1 MRRGG
6 RLLVPVQRRRGDCL
20 GTLIRSPLSGSRGNS
35 RTVGA
40 PSGLFPFGNSPGR
53 KVETLVTRVVAGQQ
67 TRTRYCCFLAG
78 AEPRVRES
86 IWRSYRSY
94 RVCQSF
100 LVSTGQDRFLDG
112 VRGCQPDSANCTVH
126 LISPSVGTGSLT
138 HRYRR
143 TGRDMTGAETRYEVT
158 EIKAIRGTESKTIT
172 NKQQEG
178 WELVTQQQG
187 RLRTTMTFRR
197 PKPKPPWRLWAALG
211 AAGVILA
218 GILTV
223 GTLLEDDSDAST
235 TNAVAASSAEQP
247 SPQPAPE
254 REAEPSSSADPM
266 MCDTSPRGN
275 RCKFG
280 QTAIYSDKVR
290 SGEVKLEIT
299 VGAPVEF
306 TLSEDARIPNNLPP
320 QPLSVYFPITVKNTS
335 PDSTMPTM
343 VHTQAT
349 NAEQGARAG
358 IWEVRDGDVGLR
370 SITSALSLPVGE
382 SLSVKEGW
390 NMATLEG
397 VEYRVKIDGLAGY
410 SITFTR

>member
-1 MRRGG
+1 
-6 RLLVPVQRRRGDCL
+6 
-20 GTLIRSPLSGSRGNS
+20 
-35 RTVGA
+35 
-40 PSGLFPFGNSPGR
+40 
-53 KVETLVTRVVAGQQ
+53 
-67 TRTRYCCFLAG
+67 
-78 AEPRVRES
+78 
-86 IWRSYRSY
+86 
-94 RVCQSF
+94 
-100 LVSTGQDRFLDG
+100 
-112 VRGCQPDSANCTVH
+112 
-126 LISPSVGTGSLT
+126 
-138 HRYRR
+138 
-143 TGRDMTGAETRYEVT
+143 MTGEDTRYEVT

-172 NKQQEG
+172 NKQHEG

-197 PKPKPPWRLWAALG
+197 PKPKPPWRLWASLG

-218 GILTV
+218 CIFTV

-235 TNAVAASSAEQP
+235 TDAVAASSAEQP

-254 REAEPSSSADPM
+254 QEAEPSSSADPM
-266 MCDTSPRGN
+266 ICETTSWEDT
-275 RCKFG
+275 CKFG

-306 TLSEDARIPNNLPP
+306 TPSEDAIILYDR
-320 QPLSVYFPITVKNTS
+320 PLEPVNVYFPITVKNIS
-335 PDSTMPTM
+335 PDSTMPTV

-349 NAEQGARAG
+349 NAEQGEYSG
-358 IWEVRDGDVGLR
+358 IQSVRDGDVGLR
-370 SITSALSLPVGE
+370 SVTSALSLPVGE

-397 VEYRVKIDGLAGY
+397 VEYSLRIDGLAGY